1 MANVAKKKEYK
12 LAAKQKAAEKLEEEY
27 SDTVRDSLLFEE
39 TARVRAGHFP
49 PQPLYHLVTTLPN
62 DD

>member
-1 MANVAKKKEYK
+1 LNMANVAKKKEYK

-39 TARVRAGHFP
+39 TARVRAG
-49 PQPLYHLVTTLPN
+49 
-62 DD
+62 